1 MNDDLKQIKP
11 IAEKSKQSNNIPS
24 KEAIEIAAK
33 VMANRTKR
41 ELKKNLQKTPNL
53 KGKYQ

>member
-41 ELKKNLQKTPNL
+41 ELEKNLQKTPNL